1 MIKIDGSLG
10 EGGGQILRSSLTL
23 SLITG
28 KGVQISNIRTKRKNP
43 GLQHQH
49 LCAVKAVHSIGRG
62 EIEGAEL
69 GSTQLTYQPDTIHSG
84 QYKFDIKT
92 AGATTLVLQTIILPL
107 SLANSK
113 SHVKIS
119 GGTHVPWSPSF
130 HFLDMQWLPYM
141 TRLGF
146 NIHISLDQAGFYPQG
161 GGLIQSKTTPV
172 EHIKP
177 ITIEERGDLIQIRG
191 ISAVANL
198 DRSIAERQR
207 NQVLR
212 RLGDKYRLNDIRI
225 KQLPSR
231 YKGTIL
237 ILLAE
242 FESSTCCYFSLGKR
256 GKPAEQVADDAV
268 NEMESFMDTDGV
280 MDEYLADQLLLPLAI
295 ANGPSIFKTPRV
307 TSHLLTNAEVIK
319 SFIDL
324 TIFISGDLGN
334 PGIVSVVPKGH
345 FL

>member
-1 MIKIDGSLG
+1 MIKIDGSQG

-23 SLITG
+23 SLMTG
-28 KGVQISNIRTKRKNP
+28 KGVQISNIRNKRKKP

-49 LCAVKAVHSIGRG
+49 LCAVKASHSIGRG

-69 GSTQLTYQPDTIHSG
+69 GSTQLTYQPDTIHPGS
-84 QYKFDIKT
+84 YRFDIKT

-107 SLANSK
+107 SLADNK
-113 SHVKIS
+113 SNIKIS
-119 GGTHVPWSPSF
+119 GGTHVPWSPSY
-130 HFLDMQWLPYM
+130 HYLDLQWLPFM

-161 GGLIQSKTTPV
+161 GGIIESKTTPI

-177 ITIEERGDLIQIRG
+177 LTIEERGDLIQIRG
-191 ISAVANL
+191 VSAVANL

-225 KQLPSR
+225 NQLPSK

-242 FESSTCCYFSLGKR
+242 FEYSTCCYFSLGKP
-256 GKPAEQVADDAV
+256 GKPAEQVTYEAV
-268 NEMESFMDTDGV
+268 NALESFMDTDGV
-280 MDEYLADQLLLPLAI
+280 MDEYLADQLLLPLAF
-295 ANGPSIFKTPRV
+295 ADGPSIFKTPRV

-319 SFIDL
+319 SFMDTNIV
-324 TIFISGDLGN
+324 ISGDLDQ
-334 PGIVSVVPKGH
+334 PGIVSVVPQ
-345 FL
+345 